1 MGIIE
6 FMKKVH
12 FIGVAG
18 GSSSGKSTV
27 ARNVL
32 ETVGPERVTYIQQD
46 SYYKDLSHLPFEMRA
61 KLNFDHPEAF
71 DNELLLEHLAQ
82 LQAGQAVE
90 QPLYDFKTFTRTG
103 TKTVNAF
110 TVILVEGI
118 LVLSDPRLRDLLDIK
133 IFVDTDPDIRIIR
146 RIQRDV
152 LERGRSIDFVLHQ
165 YLETVR
171 PMHQQ
176 FIDPTRR
183 FADIVIPEGGSNQVA
198 MDMLITKVHAILQ
211 A

>member
-1 MGIIE
+1 
-6 FMKKVH
+6 MKKVN

-32 ETVGPERVTYIQQD
+32 ETVGPERVTYVQQD
-46 SYYKDLSHLPFEMRA
+46 AYYKDLSHLPLEMRV
-61 KLNFDHPEAF
+61 KLNFDHPDAF
-71 DNELLLEHLAQ
+71 DNELLLEHLSL
-82 LQAGQAVE
+82 LQAGQSVE
-90 QPLYDFKTFTRTG
+90 QPVYDFKTFTRMG
-103 TKTVNAF
+103 TKTIHAF

-118 LVLSDPRLRDLLDIK
+118 LVLSDSRLRDMMDIK

-152 LERGRSIDFVLHQ
+152 LERGRSLDFVLHQ